1 MELSKGMEGSVE
13 IEKREKPRD
22 VKKIGRGLTGV
33 EKTPQW
39 WTKALRQIA
48 FYLVLLF
55 VWHKL
60 ATSNLWS
67 TGTFAGP
74 LDVWRTLVE
83 RFQNGT
89 LITAIAVSLRRLAI
103 GYAISLVLGTILGLL
118 IGLNRYLDETL
129 GSLILGFQAL
139 PSVCWT
145 PFALLWFGLSEQAM
159 IFVVV
164 MGALFSITLGVDA
177 GIKNIPP
184 VYIQAA
190 RNMGARGVALATQVI
205 LPAAFPNI
213 IVGLKQ
219 GWSFAWRSLMA
230 AELIYVT
237 LSLGGLLENGRDYV
251 DASLMFAIM
260 LVIIVLGAVINSLIF
275 GPLEQVVRQRWGL
288 QK

>member
-1 MELSKGMEGSVE
+1 MASETVEGTQSRLELAKQPS
-13 IEKREKPRD
+13 
-22 VKKIGRGLTGV
+22 
-33 EKTPQW
+33 TPQW

-48 FYLVLLF
+48 FYLVLLLI
-55 VWHKL
+55 WHKL

-67 TGTFAGP
+67 PGTFAGP
-74 LDVWRTLVE
+74 LDVWSTLVE

-89 LITAIAVSLRRLAI
+89 LIIAIAISLRRLAI

-118 IGLNRYLDETL
+118 TGLNRYLDETV
-129 GSLILGFQAL
+129 GSLVLGFQAQ

-159 IFVVV
+159 ILVFI
-164 MGALFSITLGVDA
+164 MGALFSIILGVDA
-177 GIKNIPP
+177 GIKNTPP

-190 RNMGARGVALATQVI
+190 RNMGARGIALATQVI
-205 LPAAFPNI
+205 LPAALPNI

-230 AELIYVT
+230 AELLYIT
-237 LSLGGLLENGRDYV
+237 LSLGGLLENGRDFV

-260 LVIIVLGAVINSLIF
+260 LVIIVLGALINSVIF
-275 GPLEQVVRQRWGL
+275 GPLERVVRQRWGL

>member
-1 MELSKGMEGSVE
+1 MALSKGMESSAE
-13 IEKREKPRD
+13 IERREKPRD
-22 VKKIGRGLTGV
+22 VKKIGRGLIGV

-39 WTKALRQIA
+39 WTKTLRQIA

-74 LDVWRTLVE
+74 LDVWSTLVE

-103 GYAISLVLGTILGLL
+103 GYAISLVLGIILGLL
-118 IGLNRYLDETL
+118 IGLNRYIDETL

-145 PFALLWFGLSEQAM
+145 PFALLWFSLSEQAM

-190 RNMGARGVALATQVI
+190 RNMGARGIALATQVI

>member
-1 MELSKGMEGSVE
+1 MAQVISVTMQRS
-13 IEKREKPRD
+13 IPRRWA
-22 VKKIGRGLTGV
+22 KL
-33 EKTPQW
+33 
-39 WTKALRQIA
+39 LRQMV
-48 FYLVLLF
+48 FYLVLLL
-55 VWHKL
+55 VWDRL
-60 ATSNLWS
+60 ARSNLWS
-67 TGTFAGP
+67 AGTFAGP
-74 LDVWRTLVE
+74 FDVWGTLVE
-83 RFQNGT
+83 RFQDGT
-89 LITAIAVSLRRLAI
+89 LMTAIAVSLRRLAI
-103 GYAISLVLGTILGLL
+103 GYAISLVLGILLGLM

-129 GSLILGFQAL
+129 GSLILGLQAL

-177 GIKNIPP
+177 GIKNTPP

-190 RNMGARGVALATQVI
+190 RNMGARGIALATQVI
-205 LPAAFPNI
+205 LPAALPSM

-260 LVIIVLGAVINSLIF
+260 LVIIILGVLINSVIF
-275 GPLEQVVRQRWGL
+275 GPLEQVLRQRLGF

>member
-1 MELSKGMEGSVE
+1 MASE
-13 IEKREKPRD
+13 IVGGAQSRPSLAKQRS
-22 VKKIGRGLTGV
+22 I
-33 EKTPQW
+33 PQW
-39 WTKALRQIA
+39 WTKLPRQIA
-48 FYLVLLF
+48 FYLLLLLI
-55 VWHKL
+55 WHKL
-60 ATSNLWS
+60 ANSNLWS
-67 TGTFAGP
+67 PGLFAGP
-74 LDVWRTLVE
+74 LDVWSTLVE
-83 RFQNGT
+83 RFKDGT
-89 LITAIAVSLRRLAI
+89 LVTAIIVSLRRLAI
-103 GYAISLVLGTILGLL
+103 GYAISLVLGIILGLMT
-118 IGLNRYLDETL
+118 GLNRYIDETL

-177 GIKNIPP
+177 GIKNTPP

-190 RNMGARGVALATQVI
+190 RNMGARGIALATQVI
-205 LPAAFPNI
+205 LPAALPNI

-237 LSLGGLLENGRDYV
+237 VSLGGLLENGRDFV
-251 DASLMFAIM
+251 DASLMFAVM
-260 LVIIVLGAVINSLIF
+260 LAIIILGTLINSLIF
-275 GPLEQVVRQRWGL
+275 GPLERVIRQRWGL

>member
-1 MELSKGMEGSVE
+1 MALSKGMESSVG
-13 IEKREKPRD
+13 IEKREKPWD
-22 VKKIGRGLTGV
+22 VKKMGRSSTSV

-39 WTKALRQIA
+39 WTKALRQIV
-48 FYLVLLF
+48 FYLVLLL

-74 LDVWRTLVE
+74 LDVWGTLVE

-118 IGLNRYLDETL
+118 IGINRYLDETL

-190 RNMGARGVALATQVI
+190 RNMGARGIALATQVI

-260 LVIIVLGAVINSLIF
+260 LVIIVLGAVINRLIF
-275 GPLEQVVRQRWGL
+275 GPLEQVVRQRWGF